1 MSIESDELRLAE
13 AVVAGMLTHDT
24 FSRWMGVELVTIRPR
39 ACTLRMRVRGDM
51 LNGFGVSHGG
61 IVFSLA
67 DSALAFA
74 SNTNGH
80 VTVSVDNTISYP
92 APVHDGDDLIAVAEE
107 ETAGARLG
115 FYRVTV
121 ARQDGTVVGLM
132 HATVYR
138 TQQKHHVEPSHDH

>member
-1 MSIESDELRLAE
+1 MTTELEEQRQAE
-13 AVVAGMLTHDT
+13 TIAAGMLARDAY
-24 FSRWMGVELVTIRPR
+24 SRWLGAELVAIRPR
-39 ACTLRMRVRGDM
+39 ACTLHLRVRADM
-51 LNGFGVSHGG
+51 LNGFGVAHGG

-74 SNTNGH
+74 ANTNGH

-92 APVHDGDDLIAVAEE
+92 VSVELNDELIAVAEE
-107 ETAGARLG
+107 ETAGERLA

-121 ARQDGTVVGLM
+121 ARQDGTCVALM

-138 TQQKHHVEPSHDH
+138 TQKKHHLDHSND

>member
-1 MSIESDELRLAE
+1 MTTESEEQRLADTITS
-13 AVVAGMLTHDT
+13 GMIARDAFT
-24 FSRWMGVELVTIRPR
+24 RWLGVELVTVRPR
-39 ACTLRMRVRGDM
+39 ACTLRMRVRADM

-74 SNTNGH
+74 SNTHGH

-92 APVHDGDDLIAVAEE
+92 VSVELNDELIAVAEE
-107 ETAGARLG
+107 ETAGTRLA

-121 ARQDGTVVGLM
+121 ARQDGTCVALM

-138 TQQKHHVEPSHDH
+138 TPHKHHLDQSND

>member
-1 MSIESDELRLAE
+1 MTHESDEQAQAD
-13 AVVAGMLTHDT
+13 AVVAGMLARDA
-24 FSRWMGVELVTIRPR
+24 FSRWLGVELVTLRPR
-39 ACTLRMRVRGDM
+39 ACTLRMTVRPDM

-61 IVFSLA
+61 IVYSLA

-74 SNTNGH
+74 CNTNGH

-92 APVHDGDDLIAVAEE
+92 LPVQAGDELLAVAEE

-121 ARQDGTVVGLM
+121 ARQDGTVVGLL

-138 TQQKHHVEPSHDH
+138 TPQKHHLDGP

>member
-1 MSIESDELRLAE
+1 MTTEQEDQVQAE
-13 AVVAGMLTHDT
+13 AIASSMLARDN
-24 FSRWMGVELVTIRPR
+24 FSRWMGAELVVIRPR
-39 ACTLRMRVRGDM
+39 ACTLKMKVRADM

-61 IVFSLA
+61 IVFAFA

-92 APVHDGDDLIAVAEE
+92 APIELNDELIAVAEE
-107 ETAGARLG
+107 ESASARLA

-121 ARQDGTVVGLM
+121 GKQDGTCVALM

-138 TQQKHHVEPSHDH
+138 TQQKHHIEPTHGH

>member
-1 MSIESDELRLAE
+1 MSIESHEQARAESIVRSMLARD
-13 AVVAGMLTHDT
+13 A
-24 FSRWMGVELVTIRPR
+24 FSKWLGVELVAIRPR
-39 ACTLRMRVRGDM
+39 ACTLRMTVRAEM

-80 VTVSVDNTISYP
+80 VTVSIDNTISYP
-92 APVHDGDDLIAVAEE
+92 VSVELNDELIAVAEE

-121 ARQDGTVVGLM
+121 ARADGTVVALM
-132 HATVYR
+132 HATTYR
-138 TQQKHHVEPSHDH
+138 TKELHHPEPNHGH

>member
-1 MSIESDELRLAE
+1 MTTESEEQRLADTIT
-13 AVVAGMLTHDT
+13 AGMIARDA
-24 FSRWMGVELVTIRPR
+24 FSRWLGLEVVTVRPR
-39 ACTLRMRVRGDM
+39 ACTLRMRVRADM
-51 LNGFGVSHGG
+51 LNAFGVSHGG

-74 SNTNGH
+74 SNTHGH

-92 APVHDGDDLIAVAEE
+92 VSVELNDELIAVAEE
-107 ETAGARLG
+107 ETAGTRLA

-121 ARQDGTVVGLM
+121 ARQDGTCVALM

-138 TQQKHHVEPSHDH
+138 TPHKHHLDQSND

>member
-1 MSIESDELRLAE
+1 MTTESEEQRRAE
-13 AVVAGMLTHDT
+13 TIVAGMLGRDSY
-24 FSRWMGVELVTIRPR
+24 SRWLGAELVAIRPR
-39 ACTLRMRVRGDM
+39 ACTLRMRVRADM

-74 SNTNGH
+74 ANTNGH

-92 APVHDGDDLIAVAEE
+92 VSVQLNEELIAVAEE
-107 ETAGARLG
+107 ETAGDRLA

-121 ARQDGTVVGLM
+121 ARQDGTCVALM

-138 TQQKHHVEPSHDH
+138 TQKKHHLDHSND

>member
-1 MSIESDELRLAE
+1 MTTESDEQALADT
-13 AVVAGMLTHDT
+13 VVKAMLAKDA
-24 FSRWMGVELVTIRPR
+24 FSRWLGVELVTLKPR

-51 LNGFGVSHGG
+51 VNGFGVSHGG
-61 IVFSLA
+61 IVYSLA

-92 APVHDGDDLIAVAEE
+92 VPVQAGDDLIAVAEE

-121 ARQDGTVVGLM
+121 ARQDGTVVGLL

-138 TQQKHHVEPSHDH
+138 TPQKHDV

>member
-1 MSIESDELRLAE
+1 MTTISDEQRQAE
-13 AVVAGMLTHDT
+13 TIVAGMLARDAY
-24 FSRWMGVELVTIRPR
+24 SRWLGVELVAIRPR
-39 ACTLRMRVRGDM
+39 ACTLRMQIRADM

-74 SNTNGH
+74 ANTNGH

-92 APVHDGDDLIAVAEE
+92 VSVELNDELIAVAEE
-107 ETAGARLG
+107 ETAGERLA

-121 ARQDGTVVGLM
+121 ARQDGICVALM

-138 TQQKHHVEPSHDH
+138 TQKKHHLDHSND

>member
-1 MSIESDELRLAE
+1 MTTESEEQRLADTIT
-13 AVVAGMLTHDT
+13 AGMIARDA
-24 FSRWMGVELVTIRPR
+24 FSRWLGVEVVTVRPR
-39 ACTLRMRVRGDM
+39 ACTLRMRVRADM

-74 SNTNGH
+74 SNTHGH

-92 APVHDGDDLIAVAEE
+92 VSVELNDELIAVAEE
-107 ETAGARLG
+107 ETAGTRLA

-121 ARQDGTVVGLM
+121 ARQDGTCVALM

-138 TQQKHHVEPSHDH
+138 TAHKHHLDQSND